1 MMMKYHSKSVKF
13 DAQDR
18 KEKMRVIFDLSIAD
32 RFVERYKKLLRGSS
46 NRWGNNP
53 FLRKM

>member
-1 MMMKYHSKSVKF
+1 MKYHSKSVKF